1 MTGGA
6 WMSEQS
12 ETSGHGERIQ
22 ESKRRSLAPL
32 IAALLVMLALG
43 VGGGYLLGASRGEG
57 DSDASQTTTPAEP
70 GSQDST
76 QPTRPVAVATPGA
89 ALAPLSG
96 PPEGTM
102 AMLETSTVDADA
114 TYAVTFSPFGYGPGQ
129 AGSSLVVRIETATPQ
144 NASARGFDMGGRN
157 VLATLAGGDTDVAKG
172 GVYSGVLGF
181 RTQGN
186 LLSPVLRDIK
196 PVE

>member
-12 ETSGHGERIQ
+12 ETSGRGERAG
-22 ESKRRSLAPL
+22 EPKRRSAVPL
-32 IAALLVMLALG
+32 VAGLLVMLVVG
-43 VGGGYLLGASRGEG
+43 VVGGYLLGTSR
-57 DSDASQTTTPAEP
+57 DAGKAGGTQTAAPAEP